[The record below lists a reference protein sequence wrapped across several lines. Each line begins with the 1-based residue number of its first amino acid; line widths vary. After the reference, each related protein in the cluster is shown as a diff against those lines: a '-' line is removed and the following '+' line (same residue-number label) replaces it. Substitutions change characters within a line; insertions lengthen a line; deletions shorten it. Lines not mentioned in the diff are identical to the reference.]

1 MLSFGFYNSFRSRK
15 ISFLKHTKALIRFS
29 SGTKQN
35 VQTKQF
41 TDTILL
47 PQTKFPAK
55 LTDEKRIEMDEY
67 LAEKCGF
74 FELYNWQRANL
85 AGPDFVLHDGPPY
98 ANGNPH
104 MGHAINKILK
114 DITLRSKIIKG
125 QRVHY
130 VPGWDCHGL
139 PIELKT
145 LTELKKKAKDLTPLE
160 IRYHAKKYAKEA
172 IEKQKEAFSSWGVVA
187 DWKKSGCYFTNS
199 TSFVTNELRQFIN
212 LYEKGLV
219 YRDFKP
225 VHWSPSSRT
234 ALAESE
240 LEYNEKHESKCAT
253 VRLKIVELPSALS
266 EFQGR
271 NIYGL
276 TWTTTPWTLVA
287 NQALAF
293 SSDAVYCVTEHS
305 DGNLYLVAQDL
316 VGPVEEK
323 IGHLNTLKTIKGSE
337 LLGAKYLQPISGI
350 SLPFL
355 PAEHV
360 NTRIGTGLV
369 HTAPAHGSE
378 DFCVALEHKI
388 PVLSIVSEEGC
399 YTDEAGSQFYGKE
412 VLKDGVNAV
421 LDYLSNDIL
430 HTEILVH
437 SYPYDWRTK
446 KPVITRASHQ
456 WFINTQ
462 DLKERAIESV
472 ENLKIYPKS
481 RTQTSLNVLMTQIK
495 QRPYWCISR
504 QRVWGTPIPVVY
516 LDKSKVFTS
525 REFVERVC
533 RLIEKNG
540 SDCWWELPV
549 EKIVGKKL
557 MQELNVTNIE
567 RGNDILDI
575 WFDSGISWSSVLPEG
590 KADLYIEGMDQ
601 FSGWFQTSLLTS
613 VALQNSAPY
622 KGLFVHG
629 FAVDENNNKMSKSIG
644 NVISPEEIVKGKKD
658 GKQKPAYGID
668 VLRWWVSS
676 HGSQHSLVPLK
687 ETLLRDSSDSVNK
700 LRNVLRFLLG
710 AIHPYSVKNTVEP
723 QYLCIDKY
731 MLHRLYHYNKE
742 IQDLYSTYEYFNVSK
757 HIINFVTNDVSAIY
771 CYLVKDRLYCEN
783 VNSPYRAGAVDV
795 IGAILAVVVRSIAP
809 ILPHLAEEVWLYHP
823 ENLASVPLF
832 HSGYKQTSNWN
843 QPEIEEIMKTALLIR
858 DGVNKLT
865 TQNTWELNATIRVEM
880 NKFSLLLN
888 LQKEETSSSSE
899 LCEILHVSSVKLI
912 EDESCTEPKIE
923 LESTN
928 RKLCKRC
935 RRHPES
941 ANGEVCFRCNELLNE
956 FCT

>member
-1 MLSFGFYNSFRSRK
+1 MSIAFYASVHCRK
-15 ISFLKHTKALIRFS
+15 ISLLKHAKTLFRLS
-29 SGTKQN
+29 SGTQQN
-35 VQTKQF
+35 VQTTHF
-41 TDTILL
+41 TDTVLL

-55 LTDEKRIEMDEY
+55 LVGEKRIEMDEY

-139 PIELKT
+139 PIELKA
-145 LTELKKKAKDLTPLE
+145 LTELKAKAKDLTPLE
-160 IRYHAKKYAKEA
+160 IRYHAKKYAKDA
-172 IEKQKEAFSSWGVVA
+172 IEKQKEAFLSWGVVA
-187 DWKKSGCYFTNS
+187 DWRKAGCYFTNNA
-199 TSFVTNELRQFIN
+199 SFVTNELRQFIN

-219 YRDFKP
+219 FRDFKP

-240 LEYNEKHESKCAT
+240 LEYNDKHESTCAT
-253 VRLKIVELPSALS
+253 VRLKITELPPALK
-266 EFQGR
+266 EFEGK
-271 NIYGL
+271 NLYAL

-293 SSDAVYCVTEHS
+293 SSDSIYCVSEHS
-305 DGNLYLVAQDL
+305 EGDLYIVAQDL
-316 VGPVEEK
+316 LNTVAEK
-323 IGHLNTLKTIKGSE
+323 IGHLNPLKHIKGNE
-337 LLGAKYLQPISGI
+337 LSGAKYLQPISGI

-355 PAEHV
+355 SAGHV
-360 NTRIGTGLV
+360 NTLMGTGLV

-388 PVLSIVSEEGC
+388 PVLSIVNEEGR
-399 YTDEAGSQFYGKE
+399 YTDEAGSQFSGKE
-412 VLKDGVNAV
+412 VLKEGTKIV
-421 LDYLSNDIL
+421 LEHLNKDVL
-430 HTEILVH
+430 HTESLVH

-446 KPVITRASHQ
+446 KPVITRASYQ
-456 WFINTQ
+456 WFINTEV
-462 DLKERAIESV
+462 LKERAIECV
-472 ENLKIYPKS
+472 QNLEIYPES
-481 RTQTSLNVLMTQIK
+481 RKKTSISTLMTQIK

-504 QRVWGTPIPVVY
+504 QRVWGTPIPVFYVG
-516 LDKSKVFTS
+516 KSKKVFTNRS
-525 REFVERVC
+525 LVERLC
-533 RLIEKNG
+533 RLIERNG
-540 SDCWWELPV
+540 NDCWWELPV
-549 EKIVGKKL
+549 EKIIGKKL
-557 MQELNVTNIE
+557 LQDFSDTNIE
-567 RGNDILDI
+567 KGNDIMDI

-590 KADLYIEGMDQ
+590 KADLYVEGMDQ
-601 FSGWFQTSLLTS
+601 FTGWFQTSLLTS

-629 FAVDENNNKMSKSIG
+629 FAVDENNNKMSKSVG
-644 NVISPEEIVKGKKD
+644 NVISPEEIVKGTNN

-668 VLRWWVSS
+668 VLRWWVAS

-687 ETLLRDSSDSVNK
+687 QSFLQDSSECINK

-723 QYLCIDKY
+723 QYLHIDKY
-731 MLHRLYHYNKE
+731 ILHRLYCYSQE
-742 IQDLYSTYEYFNVSK
+742 VEDFYSTYQYNNVTK
-757 HIINFVTNDVSAIY
+757 HVINFITNDVSAIY
-771 CYLVKDRLYCEN
+771 CYLVKDRLYCESA
-783 VNSPYRAGAVDV
+783 NSPYRAGAVDV

-809 ILPHLAEEVWLYHP
+809 IVPHLAEEVWLHHP

-843 QPEIEEIMKTALLIR
+843 QPEVEKLIKTALLLR
-858 DGVNKLT
+858 DGVNKLAT
-865 TQNTWELNATIRVEM
+865 KNTWELNATIRVNM
-880 NKFSLLLN
+880 DKFCLLSN
-888 LQKEETSSSSE
+888 LQKEEKSSTSE
-899 LCEILHVSSVKLI
+899 LCEILRVSSVKLI
-912 EDESCTEPKIE
+912 EDESCTEPQIE
-923 LESTN
+923 LEHTN
-928 RKLCKRC
+928 KKLCKRC

-941 ANGEVCFRCNELLNE
+941 ENGEVCSRCNELLNE

>member
-1 MLSFGFYNSFRSRK
+1 MLSISFYNSFRSRK
-15 ISFLKHTKALIRFS
+15 ISFLKHAKILFRYS
-29 SGTKQN
+29 YGTQQN

-41 TDTILL
+41 KDTILL
-47 PQTKFPAK
+47 PQTKFPLK
-55 LTDEKRIEMDEY
+55 FSDEKRIEMDEY

-85 AGPDFVLHDGPPY
+85 TGPDFVLHDGPPY

-139 PIELKT
+139 PIELKA
-145 LTELKKKAKDLTPLE
+145 LTELKTKEKDLTPLQ
-160 IRYHAKKYAKEA
+160 IRHHAKKYAKEA
-172 IEKQKEAFSSWGVVA
+172 IKKQKDAFASWGVVA

-199 TSFVTNELRQFIN
+199 TSFLTNELRQFIN
-212 LYEKGLV
+212 LYEKKLI

-240 LEYNEKHESKCAT
+240 LEYNDKHESKCAT
-253 VRLKIVELPSALS
+253 VRLKIVELPPSLS
-266 EFQGR
+266 EFKEK
-271 NIYGL
+271 NIYAL

-293 SSDAVYCVTEHS
+293 SSDAIYCIAKKS
-305 DGNLYLVAQDL
+305 DGDLYLIAQDL
-316 VGPVEEK
+316 LCHVTEK
-323 IGHLNTLKTIKGSE
+323 IGYLNPLKTIKGSE
-337 LLGAKYLQPISGI
+337 LNGAKYLQPISGI

-355 PAEHV
+355 AASHV
-360 NTRIGTGLV
+360 NTLVGTGLV

-388 PVLSIVSEEGC
+388 PVLSVVNEEGC
-399 YTDEAGSQFYGKE
+399 YTDEAGSQFTGKE
-412 VLKDGVNAV
+412 VLKDGTNIV
-421 LDYLSNDIL
+421 LDHLSKDVL

-446 KPVITRASHQ
+446 KPIITRASHQ
-456 WFINTQ
+456 WFIDT
-462 DLKERAIESV
+462 DALKEKAAESIQ
-472 ENLKIYPKS
+472 NLQIYPES
-481 RTQTSLNVLMTQIK
+481 RRQTSINVLLKQIK

-516 LDKSKVFTS
+516 LNNSKNVFTS
-525 REFVERVC
+525 REFVERLC

-540 SDCWWELPV
+540 NDCWWELPV

-557 MQELNVTNIE
+557 MEELNVTNIE

-601 FSGWFQTSLLTS
+601 FTGWFQTSLLTS
-613 VALQNSAPY
+613 IALQNSAPY
-622 KGLFVHG
+622 KGLYVHG

-644 NVISPEEIVKGKKD
+644 NVISPEEIVKGNKNE
-658 GKQKPAYGID
+658 KQKPAYGID

-676 HGSQHSLVPLK
+676 HGSQHSLIPLK
-687 ETLLRDSSDSVNK
+687 ESVLRDSSDNVNK
-700 LRNVLRFLLG
+700 LRNVFRFLLG

-723 QYLCIDKY
+723 QYLFIDKY

-742 IQDLYSTYEYFNVSK
+742 IQNLYSIYEYHNVAR
-757 HIINFVTNDVSAIY
+757 HIINFITNDVSSIY
-771 CYLVKDRLYCEN
+771 CHLVKDRLYCEN

-809 ILPHLAEEVWLYHP
+809 IVPHLAEEVWLYHP

-832 HSGYKQTSNWN
+832 HSGYKQTNNWN
-843 QPEIEEIMKTALLIR
+843 QPEIEEIIKVALLIKEK
-858 DGVNKLT
+858 VNKFADK
-865 TQNTWELNATIRVEM
+865 NTWELKATIRVEM
-880 NKFSLLLN
+880 NQFSLLLN
-888 LQKEETSSSSE
+888 LQKEEISSTSE
-899 LCEILHVSSVKLI
+899 LCEILRLSSIKLI
-912 EDESCTEPKIE
+912 EDESCTDPQIKFER
-923 LESTN
+923 TN
-928 RKLCKRC
+928 QKLCKRC

-941 ANGEVCFRCNELLNE
+941 KNGGICYRCSEVMSE
-956 FCT
+956 FI